1 MIFSFG
7 QSERERIEVDVHG
20 GEGLQPDAKWYDNWL
35 AIDVRVQA
43 GGFQGEV
50 AAQILSDELV
60 RFVAR
65 LRPLYESLTGTAE
78 FATLEEQ
85 LSLRLV
91 GDGKGHID
99 LSGEVRDRPGGNRLL
114 FRLQFDQ
121 TQLRSS
127 ICEFE
132 RVTSQ
137 FPSRVA

>member
-1 MIFSFG
+1 MTFSFG

-20 GEGLQPDAKWYDNWL
+20 CEGLQPGANWYDNWL
-35 AIDVRVQA
+35 AIDIRVQA

-50 AAQILSDELV
+50 AAQIVSDELV
-60 RFVAR
+60 RFVSQ
-65 LRPLYESLTGTAE
+65 LRPLYESLTGSAE
-78 FATLEEQ
+78 FSTMEGQ

-91 GDGKGHID
+91 GDGNGHID
-99 LSGEVRDRPGGNRLL
+99 LSGEVRDRTDGNRLL

-121 TQLRSS
+121 TQLRAS
-127 ICEFE
+127 ICELE